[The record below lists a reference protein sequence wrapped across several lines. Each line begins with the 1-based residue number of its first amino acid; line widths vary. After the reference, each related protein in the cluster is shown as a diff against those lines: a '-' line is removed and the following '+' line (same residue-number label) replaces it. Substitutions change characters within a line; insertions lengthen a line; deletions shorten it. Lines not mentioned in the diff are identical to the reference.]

1 MDIAKIYLSFRGR
14 IGRKVYWLASIP
26 LFVGYG
32 VGNVMTESANE
43 KTVVLGYIIMFSLI
57 WPSLA
62 VQTKRWHDR
71 NKSGWWNLI
80 LFIPIFGHIYA
91 TIELGFLGSI
101 PGTSIYDIP
110 MFTRPSFDNSSRGSY
125 NASRGS
131 YWEDSNIADK
141 LGEPGRLVESGSAKN
156 SWRGR

>member
-1 MDIAKIYLSFRGR
+1 M
-14 IGRKVYWLASIP
+14 YWLASIP

-32 VGNVMTESANE
+32 VANVMTESANE
-43 KTVVLGYIIMFSLI
+43 KTALLGYIIMFSLI

-101 PGTSIYDIP
+101 PGTNIYDIP
-110 MFTRPSFDNSSRGSY
+110 LFTRPSFDNASRPSHDY
-125 NASRGS
+125 LSRGS

-141 LGEPGRLVESGSAKN
+141 PGESGTLVESGSVKN